1 MSRDGIGA
9 TGAERG
15 GDRFVSL
22 AKVLEGYL
30 DRTGLGNSLARLRA
44 MDEWA
49 DTVGPRISRVTR
61 PVEVRGETLVVEVLS
76 SAWITEL
83 SMMHGLILE
92 RLNARGTGPP
102 VGRIRFR
109 LTETRENLTRS
120 AGRLHGHG

>member
-1 MSRDGIGA
+1 VSRDGIGA

-61 PVEVRGETLVVEVLS
+61 PVEVRGEV
-76 SAWITEL
+76 AF
-83 SMMHGLILE
+83 G
-92 RLNARGTGPP
+92 
-102 VGRIRFR
+102 
-109 LTETRENLTRS
+109 
-120 AGRLHGHG
+120 